1 MRSAF
6 QDRLDALPETYRHAR
21 EEHVD
26 VLVQE
31 FRAAAGLQVIAVGSG
46 GSFVTARLLARL
58 VQRHH
63 RSVAGAAT
71 PLEFGVDA
79 ELARGK
85 HLWLFSAEGANP
97 DILAALDLGL
107 AAEPARL
114 TVLCNRADSPLAC
127 AAAAAGCH
135 VLAFSTRGQRDGFLA
150 THTLLLSSTLLLRAA
165 AAALGAN
172 DPTLAPIVIDGLP
185 IEVWPAKAARRLG
198 SVIGRETLI
207 VVYDPKVAEAAW
219 LVETNMWEAALG
231 NVQIADF
238 RNFAHGRHYW
248 LAKRGPTTSL
258 LALTTPSTEAIW
270 TGIEAALPSDISRAR
285 VAFEA
290 APSTPIAAIWA
301 GMEITR
307 LAGDAA
313 AIDPGKP
320 GVPAFG
326 RAIYNAP
333 GLSSLPRTQDQLVPA
348 LRKQAARRTA
358 GLPLESFDDIRRH
371 EQSFRNR
378 IAETALD
385 GVILDYDGTVV
396 DTKARQLP
404 PTELT
409 VATLAAVLERG
420 VVLGIATG
428 RGGSVGDDL
437 RTVLP
442 RAVWPQV
449 FVGYYNGGACLP
461 LVEPLNKESILED
474 AAFAGLVREVRANP
488 AVANWLEDVK
498 LQRVQV
504 SFIPRRGIGLAAL
517 RTAVLEA
524 AGRLRLAGY
533 TALNSSHS
541 VDVLAPT
548 VSKLNLLE
556 FLRSRLGI
564 PSAAFLCVGDS
575 GAWPGNDHDLLATPY
590 ALSVDSVSARFDT
603 CWNLLPAGC
612 SGRVVCGF
620 ISRPRHSGQRIFRS
634 EIVAHGSNSVTA
646 RPRSTFLFFVCSTQC
661 TMRLSTGTATV
672 ADAEEEPHGSAP

>member
-46 GSFVTARLLARL
+46 GSLITARLLARL

-97 DILAALDLGL
+97 DILAALDLAL

-114 TVLCNRADSPLAC
+114 TVLCNRADSPLAS

-135 VLAFSTRGQRDGFLA
+135 VLAFPTRGQRDGFLA

-165 AAALGAN
+165 AAAIGAN
-172 DPTLAPIVIDGLP
+172 DPTSAPIVIDALP
-185 IEVWPAKAARRLG
+185 VEVWAAKAARRLG
-198 SVIGRETLI
+198 PVIGRETLI
-207 VVYDPKVAEAAW
+207 VVYDPEVAEAAW

-231 NVQIADF
+231 NVQIADL

-248 LAKRGPTTSL
+248 LAKRAPTTSL

-301 GMEITR
+301 GMEITG

-326 RAIYNAP
+326 RAIYNAS
-333 GLSSLPRTQDQLVPA
+333 GLSSVPRTQDQLAPA
-348 LRKQAARRTA
+348 LRKQAARRAA

-378 IAETALD
+378 IAETPFD

-404 PTELT
+404 PTEST
-409 VATLAAVLERG
+409 VAALVAVLGRG
-420 VVLGIATG
+420 VVLGVATG

-442 RAVWPQV
+442 PAVWPQV

-461 LVEPLNKESILED
+461 LGEPLNKGSIPED
-474 AAFAGLVREVRANP
+474 AAFAGLVREVGANL
-488 AVANWLEDVK
+488 AVAGWLEDVK

-504 SFIPRRGIGLAAL
+504 SFIPRRGIGLAPL

-556 FLRSRLGI
+556 FLRFRLGI

-612 SGRVVCGF
+612 SG
-620 ISRPRHSGQRIFRS
+620 PRGLRLYLKGLVTQASGS
-634 EIVAHGSNSVTA
+634 
-646 RPRSTFLFFVCSTQC
+646 FVL
-661 TMRLSTGTATV
+661 RLSPTGSTL
-672 ADAEEEPHGSAP
+672 